1 MDIVILIPGIMGTT
15 LLATGADGKPEEVW
29 PPTPYEAVMGYKRL
43 ELLTRPDLKVG
54 EPINKVACYN
64 FYSLLRE
71 HLDDLGF
78 KNTDKGKRRIEFGY
92 DWRQD
97 NFDSAQKLAELLQK
111 LHIQEPTA
119 RVTLVGHS
127 MGGLVS
133 RLLLEQAHNQK
144 QPWFAN
150 ITQLITLGTPHLGA
164 PLALA
169 RIFGLDS
176 TAGVSAKDVKRLAND
191 PRYPSAYQLLPAPGE
206 AAVWALN
213 SPDLR
218 AVDIYEQQSAKDLG
232 LDYGLVNKAQRM
244 HQVLAAGARPE
255 GVRYFYFAGSGHQT
269 VTRINVNHTAGQAV
283 EHAASVITKTNDAG
297 DGTVPLYSSLPT
309 TGQRQI
315 VINEHATVFKGE
327 TFRRAF
333 FRLLGGNVG
342 TVIDAGVNEAIL
354 EGSLD
359 RPVYEQGEPIEVT
372 LEVLNLRALDGK
384 GRTDSIEGELVIT
397 DARADAKSPAKT
409 YRVNYSGPL
418 LDRLSLVIESDELAP
433 GLYELR
439 FQGQPTLSEPLHFAI
454 TKG

>member
-1 MDIVILIPGIMGTT
+1 MDIVILVPGIMGTT
-15 LLATGADGKPEEVW
+15 LLATDADGKPEEVW

-43 ELLTRPDLKVG
+43 DLLTRPDLKVG

-71 HLDDLGF
+71 HFDDLGF

-97 NFDSAQKLAELLQK
+97 NFDSAQKLAKLLEK
-111 LHIQEPTA
+111 LHTQEPGA

-133 RLLLEQAHNQK
+133 RLLLEQAQNQK
-144 QPWFAN
+144 QPWFAC

-176 TAGVSAKDVKRLAND
+176 TAGVSATDVKRLAND

-244 HQVLAAGARPE
+244 HQVLAAGTRPE
-255 GVRYFYFAGSGHQT
+255 GVRYFYFAGNGHQT
-269 VTRINVNHTAGQAV
+269 VTRINVNHTSGQPV
-283 EHAASVITKTNDAG
+283 NHAKSIITKTDDAG
-297 DGTVPLYSSLPT
+297 DGTVPLYSALPT

-342 TVIDAGVNEAIL
+342 PAIETVGEATL
-354 EGSLD
+354 AGSLD

-372 LEVLNLRALDGK
+372 LEVLNLNALDGK
-384 GRTDSIEGELVIT
+384 GRTASIEGELVIT
-397 DARADAKSPAKT
+397 DARADAQLPAHT
-409 YRVNYSGPL
+409 YPVNYSGPL
-418 LDRLSLVIESDELAP
+418 LDRLSLVIKSNNLAP

-439 FQGQPTLSEPLHFAI
+439 FQGQPTLSEPLHLAI
-454 TKG
+454 TTV

>member
-15 LLATGADGKPEEVW
+15 LLAIDADGKPEEVW

-43 ELLTRPDLKVG
+43 DLLTRPDLKVG

-97 NFDSAQKLAELLQK
+97 NFDSAQKLAKLLEK
-111 LHIQEPTA
+111 LHIQEPGA

-133 RLLLEQAHNQK
+133 RLLLEQAQNQK
-144 QPWFAN
+144 QPWFAC

-176 TAGVSAKDVKRLAND
+176 TAGVSATDVKRLAND

-218 AVDIYEQQSAKDLG
+218 AVDIYEQESAKDLG
-232 LDYGLVNKAQRM
+232 LDYDLVNKAQRM
-244 HQVLAAGARPE
+244 HQVLAAGTRPE

-269 VTRINVNHTAGQAV
+269 VTRINVNHTSGQTV
-283 EHAASVITKTNDAG
+283 NHAKSVITKTDDAG

-327 TFRRAF
+327 PFRRAF

-342 TVIDAGVNEAIL
+342 PAIETVGEATL
-354 EGSLD
+354 AGSLD

-372 LEVLNLRALDGK
+372 LEVLNLNALDGK
-384 GRTDSIEGELVIT
+384 GRTASIEGELVIT
-397 DARADAKSPAKT
+397 DARADAQSPAHT

-418 LDRLSLVIESDELAP
+418 LDRLSLVIKSNQLAP

-454 TKG
+454 TTV

>member
-1 MDIVILIPGIMGTT
+1 MDIVILVPGIMGTT
-15 LLATGADGKPEEVW
+15 LLTTDSHGNPEEVW
-29 PPTPYEAVMGYKRL
+29 PPTPYEVVTGYKRL
-43 ELLTRPDLKVG
+43 HLLTKPDLTFG
-54 EPINKVACYN
+54 DPINKVACYN

-78 KNTDKGKRRIEFGY
+78 KQSAQGKRRIEFGY

-97 NFDSAQKLAELLQK
+97 NFHTAQKLAELLEK
-111 LHIQEPTA
+111 LHSQEPGA

-133 RLLLEQAHNQK
+133 RLLLEQTQYQQ
-144 QPWFAN
+144 QPWFAS

-176 TAGVSAKDVKRLAND
+176 TAGVSAEDVKRLAND

-213 SPDLR
+213 SADLR

-232 LDYGLVNKAQRM
+232 LDLNLVANAQRM
-244 HQVLAAGARPE
+244 HQVLAIGNRPE

-269 VTRINVNHTAGQAV
+269 VTRINVNHTAGQSV
-283 EHAASVITKTNDAG
+283 KHAQSVITKTNDAG

-309 TGQRQI
+309 IGQRQI

-327 TFRRAF
+327 PFRRAF

-342 TVIDAGVNEAIL
+342 PAIEAAGTEPRLA
-354 EGSLD
+354 GSLD
-359 RPVYEQGEPIEVT
+359 RTVYEQGEPIEVT
-372 LEVLNLRALDGK
+372 LEIINLKAADGK
-384 GRTDSIEGELVIT
+384 GRTDRIEGELSLV
-397 DARADAKSPAKT
+397 DARGGAKKPSQVH
-409 YRVNYSGPL
+409 RVNYSGPL
-418 LDRLSLVIESDELAP
+418 LDRLSLIIESDGLAP
-433 GLYELR
+433 GLYEVS
-439 FQGQPTLSEPLHFAI
+439 FKGQPALSEPLHFAI
-454 TKG
+454 TTA